1 MRPRDST
8 LVPGIEINTTYKGNE
23 VHVLGYGLPL
33 DDSPVRRLIDRNRNS
48 RRDRAAQMIAQLR
61 GAGYDIT
68 LDQVRAE
75 ATEDDPALGRPHVA
89 RALVKAGLIRDV
101 DACFRTVLG
110 RGGVGYVPQT
120 YTTPQEAVDVIAQS
134 GGVPVLA
141 HPGRL
146 KDQSIVD
153 ELAEYG
159 VVGLEVFYPTHSSTQ
174 VAYYREVAERYGLVM
189 TAGADFHDIRWHPAG
204 VGMDVD
210 RDDIEDFL
218 DLYNP
223 LISVLAWNRLDAGSK
238 SGRNSWRL
246 APLALRSAFGGLIVA
261 RLDCRSYCG
270 YDRRGF
276 GGGGFF

>member
-1 MRPRDST
+1 MIVDFHSHTTASDGSVEPAGVLKMMRDRAVEICSITDHDSLHAYDGLNGAAEGLT

-218 DLYNP
+218 DL
-223 LISVLAWNRLDAGSK
+223 I
-238 SGRNSWRL
+238 
-246 APLALRSAFGGLIVA
+246 I
-261 RLDCRSYCG
+261 
-270 YDRRGF
+270 
-276 GGGGFF
+276 